1 MLRMP
6 QPKNHTPNTDQA
18 THRTAKSQTRAN
30 LGSGAGIT
38 AFLGFIGF
46 IASPRASLRSL
57 LEDAKDHYRRKK

>member
-1 MLRMP
+1 MP
-6 QPKNHTPNTDQA
+6 QPKNDILNTDRASQQA
-18 THRTAKSQTRAN
+18 SASQTRAN

-38 AFLGFIGF
+38 VFLGFIGF

>member
-1 MLRMP
+1 MHRMP
-6 QPKNHTPNTDQA
+6 KPENKTLTTDQA
-18 THRTAKSQTRAN
+18 TQRASKSQTGAN

>member
-1 MLRMP
+1 MRRMP
-6 QPKNHTPNTDQA
+6 KPKNDTPNTDRVTQRA
-18 THRTAKSQTRAN
+18 SSSQTGAN

-38 AFLGFIGF
+38 VFLGFIGF

>member
-1 MLRMP
+1 MHRMP
-6 QPKNHTPNTDQA
+6 KPENDTPITDQA
-18 THRTAKSQTRAN
+18 TQRASKSQTGAN

>member
-1 MLRMP
+1 MRRMP
-6 QPKNHTPNTDQA
+6 KPKNDTPNTDRAPQRA
-18 THRTAKSQTRAN
+18 SSSQTGAN

-38 AFLGFIGF
+38 VFLGFIGF